1 MAIFHR
7 LVQAPDGVVPGTAK
21 ISIEFAS
28 WDGRPVSGSAA
39 YATVV
44 GPEEP
49 AE

>member
-1 MAIFHR
+1 MAIFHS

-21 ISIEFAS
+21 ISIEFDS
-28 WDGRPVSGSAA
+28 WNGRPILGSTV

-49 AE
+49 TE